1 MTFIPPR
8 LRLYHIHSRGIIIY
22 YLTNLTKRIAG
33 CLADP
38 ENPEMGMGD
47 PENPKNPENRLL
59 NYPRTLKMQSVLP
72 Y

>member
-1 MTFIPPR
+1 MDQHLPLHNP
-8 LRLYHIHSRGIIIY
+8 
-22 YLTNLTKRIAG
+22 G
-33 CLADP
+33 CLADPENP

-59 NYPRTLKMQSVLP
+59 NYPRTLKMHSVLP

>member
-1 MTFIPPR
+1 M
-8 LRLYHIHSRGIIIY
+8 
-22 YLTNLTKRIAG
+22 KRMSG

>member
-1 MTFIPPR
+1 MIFLVFILNDKWTFFCCR
-8 LRLYHIHSRGIIIY
+8 
-22 YLTNLTKRIAG
+22 TTG